1 MRISDPLSQFSG
13 SREVAISAP
22 GGADVLVVRPVTV
35 AGPGAGE
42 LLVAVTAA
50 GINRHDCN
58 QRRRGPG
65 PEHGDVPG
73 LEVSGHVVAVGPGV
87 TGWRPGD
94 RVAALVEGG
103 GYADHVRVRA
113 DLALPVPGEMDLT
126 AAAALPEALFTS
138 WYNFFDVAAL
148 GPGESVLLH
157 GGTSGVGVIAIQLLT
172 ALGHPVFVTCG
183 SADKMQLARGLGAVE
198 AFSYRDDGF
207 VAGVQAQT
215 GGRGV
220 DMILDM
226 SGGRHSVASVAALAR
241 RGRIV
246 HLSPGDGAEFRVPL
260 RAILAKEARI
270 TGSLLRPLPA
280 AEKARIA
287 GRLRAVAWP
296 LVVAGRIR
304 PVIHRLYP
312 LAEVAAAHAEME
324 LGAHAGK
331 ILLGCAGIVPASCG
345 VAA

>member
-1 MRISDPLSQFSG
+1 MADMFHAPPA
-13 SREVAISAP
+13 SREIVISAP
-22 GGADVLVVRPVTV
+22 GGPEVLALRHMEPIG
-35 AGPGAGE
+35 AAAGE
-42 LLVAVTAA
+42 LLVAISAA

-58 QRRRGPG
+58 QRRRGPS
-65 PEHGDVPG
+65 PDHGDVPG
-73 LEVSGHVVAVGPGV
+73 LEVAGHVIGVGAGV
-87 TGWRPGD
+87 GGWRPGD
-94 RVAALVEGG
+94 RVAALVDGG

-113 DLALPVPGEMDLT
+113 DVALPVPESL
-126 AAAALPEALFTS
+126 ALEEAAALPEALFTS

-148 GPGESVLLH
+148 GPGESVLLQ

-183 SADKMQLARGLGAVE
+183 TADKMQLARGLGAVA
-198 AFSYRDDGF
+198 AFSYRDDGYA
-207 VAGVQAQT
+207 AGVLAAT

-220 DMILDM
+220 DVILDM
-226 SGGRHSVASVAALAR
+226 SGGRHSVANVAMLAR

-260 RAILAKEARI
+260 RAILAKEAKV

-296 LVVAGRIR
+296 LVTAGRIR
-304 PVIHRLYP
+304 PVIHRVYP
-312 LAEVAAAHAEME
+312 LADVVAAHAEME
-324 LGAHAGK
+324 RGAHAGK
-331 ILLGCAGIVPASCG
+331 ILLACAGLSPADAG
-345 VAA
+345 AAA